1 MPDTALNTDTDIDW
15 VARAKEVA
23 PIIEAAATQTE
34 ADRKVTPEAM
44 KAMHEAGLFRLSVP
58 KAAGGFE
65 APVEQIIQAVEI
77 VAGADASA
85 GWCMGQGLGCARSS
99 AFLDPEIAREI
110 WDTPDG
116 VLAWGPPAGPMRA
129 VAVEGGYRVTGKWQF
144 ASGIMNATWVGPN
157 LPVFDED
164 GERRLDED
172 GKPESRNMLIRKK
185 DVQIND
191 VWQVIGL
198 RGTGSN
204 GFEVEDFFV
213 PEEFTFIRDSRHYRR
228 CDAPL
233 YRIPLTTYYGM
244 AFGSV
249 ALGVARPV
257 LDSFIDM
264 AETKKASHTAMVLRE
279 NPAVQR
285 EFATAEAGWGSA
297 RAYLHERVN
306 ALFGR
311 GIPFEEWSLS
321 DRARLRIASTNAM
334 HQSRN
339 AVNWAYQAAGSGA
352 IFQNNPFEKRL
363 RDINAVCQQAQAQPV
378 NYEHAGGALMGVETS
393 GGRV

>member
-1 MPDTALNTDTDIDW
+1 
-15 VARAKEVA
+15 
-23 PIIEAAATQTE
+23 
-34 ADRKVTPEAM
+34 
-44 KAMHEAGLFRLSVP
+44 
-58 KAAGGFE
+58 
-65 APVEQIIQAVEI
+65 
-77 VAGADASA
+77 
-85 GWCMGQGLGCARSS
+85 MGQGLGCARSS
-99 AFLDPEIAREI
+99 AFVDPEIAREI

-129 VAVEGGYRVTGKWQF
+129 VAVDGGYRVTGKWQF
-144 ASGIMNATWVGPN
+144 ASGLMRATWVGPN
-157 LPVFDED
+157 LPVFNED

-185 DVQIND
+185 DVQVND

-204 GFEVEDFFV
+204 GFEVDDFFV
-213 PEEFTFIRDSRHYRR
+213 PEEFTFIRDSKHYRR
-228 CDAPL
+228 CEAEL

-244 AFGSV
+244 AFSSL

-257 LDSFIDM
+257 LDAFIEL
-264 AETKKASHTAMVLRE
+264 AETKKASHTPVVLRE
-279 NPAVQR
+279 STAVQR
-285 EFATAEAGWGSA
+285 EFSAAEAAWGSG

-306 ALFGR
+306 ALFGA
-311 GIPFEEWSLS
+311 GIPFEEWSIA

-334 HQSRN
+334 HQARN

-352 IFQNNPFEKRL
+352 IFEKNPFEKRL

-378 NYEHAGGALMGVETS
+378 NFEHAGAALMGVES
-393 GGRV
+393 DGARI